1 MARPNHESVV
11 SCQICVQD
19 VLKVYNMSKMKNKT
33 KKEKDIHEYT
43 RINRYLRNQDIFRLK
58 LNYQDKFIYNA
69 Y

>member
-1 MARPNHESVV
+1 
-11 SCQICVQD
+11 
-19 VLKVYNMSKMKNKT
+19 MSKMKNKT